1 MNVVITIIKI
11 LFLFVSIILI
21 VSSCIRL
28 YRWRKSAFD
37 STTAYL
43 RNLRHIPP
51 GEKVCIQAP
60 DEPGLQYVRS
70 EKSSKAMVYWEYCYA
85 VEGFQYCKS
94 YFYEEDETKLPAK
107 IRVYY
112 NRKNPK
118 IMYREGA
125 VRDGVIVS
133 VVSIILSAIFLFT
146 VVVSYIW

>member
-1 MNVVITIIKI
+1 MNVITIVKI
-11 LFLFVSIILI
+11 AVFFVAVILL
-21 VSSCIRL
+21 VSSFIRL

-43 RNLRHIPP
+43 RNLRHIPL
-51 GEKVCIQAP
+51 GEKGCIHAP

-70 EKSSKAMVYWEYCYA
+70 DKSPKAMVYWEYFYT

-125 VRDGVIVS
+125 VRDGVIIS
-133 VVSIILSAIFLFT
+133 VASIILGMLFLFA
-146 VVVSYIW
+146 VVASYIW